1 MTSQLTTSQ
10 TSPISQ
16 PLIFQGFL
24 APSPLNPRSEDQ
36 QTLTNQH
43 LFPALLNP
51 QFPTTLPPQDSFK
64 SFILYDLQD
73 GLLRLHPTSEQWAR
87 FPALLEYAKELGVEI
102 TGVCKVVLPSD
113 IVSSSRPIHY
123 ASHTGYGYRAL
134 SQDNGIFRI
143 ERFSVK
149 RSGWDGKFQTNS
161 ETAETLSDK
170 EALNRF
176 ESLLHD
182 PYGFS
187 EVHYCVDMDA
197 RTERER
203 EVFGISTSPIWPL
216 EGDRLCETSVKIP
229 GLHWPFFYEAF
240 DSFGAPFAMH
250 REIGDLLSINYLWEG
265 DKYWIAVPSSHAAF
279 LEQKSKETNKAF
291 YTADCTQ
298 TLQHSATWYPVST
311 LEEWEIPYTVIHQ
324 RAGEVVITF
333 PQVYHQGFSAG
344 YTFAE
349 AVNYADADWNLQ
361 GYRGCKAGTCPFG
374 SVRREMLESREADN
388 ERLSD
393 DFASDATSQ
402 SNRTQLEI
410 SPTMNRTRST
420 TRKVNTPIKK
430 SVLMSSPASTVKAMK
445 RKSSMSR
452 DTPQK
457 MAKPGS
463 IQQNNL
469 ALLKGLS
476 PIPKESKQPK
486 EVFQI
491 FCSRCK
497 DESQDTVSLFTRLF
511 FAVASPA
518 AFYQLRDA
526 CTASRQDEIHRVP
539 QPTADVLQT
548 LQALDK
554 LDTNVSTASILRRYH
569 LTYLAACRRQKE
581 EHIQSSKRRVPR
593 KLKYGVSSTQTQRAA
608 IGSNN
613 DESSALAAMMKEA
626 YPSLAKKTNEYQK
639 VYQLLVQRMR
649 RGRNWYRL
657 QQRLSPGIL
666 ALVPTGGELDIYN
679 SE

>member
-1 MTSQLTTSQ
+1 MPFNPQSEN
-10 TSPISQ
+10 SQ
-16 PLIFQGFL
+16 P
-24 APSPLNPRSEDQ
+24 
-36 QTLTNQH
+36 LTNQH
-43 LFPALLNP
+43 LFPEPLIP
-51 QFPTTLPPQDSFK
+51 QFSADAPPKGSK
-64 SFILYDLQD
+64 SLIPYDLQD
-73 GLLRLHPTSEQWAR
+73 SLPRLHPTREQWAR
-87 FPALLEYAKELGVEI
+87 FPALLKYVEGLGVRT

-113 IVSSSRPIHY
+113 IVSSSQPKHY

-134 SQDNGIFRI
+134 SQDNGTFRI

-149 RSGWDGKFQTNS
+149 RHGWDGQSRTNS
-161 ETAETLSDK
+161 KMAKTLSDK
-170 EALNRF
+170 EILDRF
-176 ESLLHD
+176 ERLLRD
-182 PYGFS
+182 PSGFDN
-187 EVHYCVDMDA
+187 VHYCVDMDA
-197 RTERER
+197 RTKKDR
-203 EVFGISTSPIWPL
+203 EVFCVSTSPIWPL
-216 EGDRLCETSVKIP
+216 EGDRLCETNVEIP

-250 REIGDLLSINYLWEG
+250 REIGDLFSINYLWEG
-265 DKYWIAVPSSHAAF
+265 DKYWIAVPPSHAAF
-279 LEQKSKETNKAF
+279 LEKKSKETNKTF
-291 YTADCTQ
+291 YTADCAQ
-298 TLQHSATWYPVST
+298 TLQHSATWYPIST

-349 AVNYADADWNLQ
+349 SVNYADADWNLQ
-361 GYRGCKAGTCPFG
+361 NYRGCKAGTCPFG
-374 SVRREMLESREADN
+374 SVRREMLESRGADD
-388 ERLSD
+388 EQLSD
-393 DFASDATSQ
+393 NSAGDATERSGG
-402 SNRTQLEI
+402 SQLEI
-410 SPTMNRTRST
+410 SLTMNRTRSM
-420 TRKVNTPIKK
+420 TRKIHTPIKR
-430 SVLMSSPASTVKAMK
+430 SVPLSSPASTAKVVK
-445 RKSSMSR
+445 RKSSISR

-457 MAKPGS
+457 MAKLGS

-476 PIPKESKQPK
+476 PIPKESKQPE

-497 DESQDTVSLFTRLF
+497 DESQDTVNLLTRLF
-511 FAVASPA
+511 FAVASPT

-581 EHIQSSKRRVPR
+581 EHIQSGKRRVPR

-608 IGSNN
+608 TEINN
-613 DESSALAAMMKEA
+613 DDSSALAAIMKET
-626 YPSLAKKTNEYQK
+626 YPRLAKKTDEYQRM
-639 VYQLLVQRMR
+639 YQSLVQRMR
-649 RGRNWYRL
+649 RGRNWYSL